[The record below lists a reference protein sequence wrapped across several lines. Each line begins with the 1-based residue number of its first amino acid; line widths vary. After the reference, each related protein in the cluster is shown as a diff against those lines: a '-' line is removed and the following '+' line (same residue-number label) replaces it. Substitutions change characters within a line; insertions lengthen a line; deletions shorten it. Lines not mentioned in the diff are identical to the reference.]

1 MGVTMVST
9 FRLGLFAALALPM
22 QAVGAPLTTT
32 ATVISVD
39 PSTVSAGDSFTL
51 TATVTATGGSLTG
64 GSPTGSVQMF
74 EAGMSVGSPVPL
86 VPNGGTSST
95 ASLTEI
101 ANAAGDF
108 LLVAYSG
115 DSNFEPSSA
124 SALLMVLPNAAPAPE
139 PSSIALVLSGIAG
152 LLVLPAASG
161 LGMVRRTR
169 RA

>member
-51 TATVTATGGSLTG
+51 TATVTATG

-139 PSSIALVLSGIAG
+139 PSSIVLVLSGIAG

-161 LGMVRRTR
+161 LGMVLRTR
-169 RA
+169 RT